1 METKIT
7 PVILSGGAG
16 TRLWPMSRAS
26 TPKQLLNL
34 TGAATM
40 LQMTASRTADR
51 TKFGAPLIVANDGQV
66 LEIQRQLAAA
76 GIEDGRLVLEPAA
89 RGTAAAIGLAA
100 MLVGPDQI
108 LLVMPSD
115 HLIGDIAAFLS
126 SVARGVGA
134 AECGWLVTFGIE
146 PTKAKTGYGYIRRG
160 QPLSAGVH
168 QVERFL
174 EKPPADVAA
183 QLVTDGE
190 HVWNAGIF
198 MFTAGAYLNALD
210 KHAPDVFLAVEASV
224 RNGSE
229 GEGSFRPE
237 PSSFQTAPSISID
250 HAVLEKAE
258 RVAVVPVSME
268 WSDVGSWDAL
278 YEALEK
284 DAYGSGTAGDVV
296 AIGCNGSLIQ
306 SSGPLVA
313 AIRVEDLIIVAT
325 KNAVLVMPRGES
337 PRVREAVEACRAG
350 NRDDLL

>member
-1 METKIT
+1 METKIM

-26 TPKQLLNL
+26 APKQLLKV

-51 TKFGAPLIVANDGQV
+51 TKFGAPLIVANDGQAS
-66 LEIQRQLAAA
+66 EIQRQLAAA
-76 GIEDGRLVLEPAA
+76 GIEDERLVLEPAA

-100 MLVGPDQI
+100 MLARPDQI

-126 SVARGVGA
+126 SVALGVGA

-146 PTKAKTGYGYIRRG
+146 PTKAETGYSYIRQG
-160 QPLSAGVH
+160 QALSAGVH

-174 EKPPADVAA
+174 EKPSADVAA
-183 QLVTDGE
+183 QLVSDGQ

-198 MFTAGAYLNALD
+198 MFKAGAYLNALG

-224 RNGSE
+224 RNGRE

-237 PSSFQTAPSISID
+237 QRSFERAPLISID
-250 HAVLEKAE
+250 HAVMEQAD
-258 RVAVVPVSME
+258 RVAVVPASMQ

-278 YEALEK
+278 YDALDK
-284 DAYGSGTAGDVV
+284 DAYGSGIAGDVV
-296 AIGCNGSLIQ
+296 AIGCSGSLIQ

-313 AIRVEDLIIVAT
+313 AIGVEDLIIIAT
-325 KNAVLVMPRGES
+325 KDAVLVMPRGES
-337 PRVREAVEACRAG
+337 QRVREVVEACRTAD
-350 NRDDLL
+350 RDDLL